1 MKIHKSLILAAII
14 VAISINSYARSP
26 ADEKTE
32 AMQYTNEA
40 PKYYIHR
47 HMRFDSH
54 PLSGYLNKRLMLG
67 ERVAGI
73 DPMEGDK
80 LYESHLHRYDELLDS
95 KATPSTFDS
104 MSSYEWVQMRLKN
117 R

>member
-1 MKIHKSLILAAII
+1 MKIYQGPILAAAI
-14 VAISINSYARSP
+14 VAISFNSYAGPFDKR
-26 ADEKTE
+26 TE
-32 AMQYTNEA
+32 AMPFTSNA
-40 PKYYIHR
+40 PKNYVHR

-73 DPMEGDK
+73 DPMEGDE

-95 KATPSTFDS
+95 KVTPSTFDS